1 VDTEVTSSIATD
13 NYGGGAMAA
22 ERIGK
27 TLGGKGKVVIV
38 AVRPGIVSTML
49 REQGFEETIR
59 KFPGIR
65 VVDKRFGMADFAV
78 SLQVTENML
87 TAHPDLDGMFASNES
102 STVGA
107 AQALK
112 GRKSKC
118 KLVGFDWSPT
128 LSDALETGVIDAL
141 VAQDPFL
148 IGYESVKAAVMKL
161 DGGTPQK
168 VRNLPPLLVTK
179 ENLKDPAVQKQL
191 NPDLKKYLG

>member
-1 VDTEVTSSIATD
+1 
-13 NYGGGAMAA
+13 
-22 ERIGK
+22 
-27 TLGGKGKVVIV
+27 
-38 AVRPGIVSTML
+38 
-49 REQGFEETIR
+49 
-59 KFPGIR
+59 
-65 VVDKRFGMADFAV
+65 
-78 SLQVTENML
+78 
-87 TAHPDLDGMFASNES
+87 
-102 STVGA
+102 
-107 AQALK
+107 
-112 GRKSKC
+112 
-118 KLVGFDWSPT
+118 VGFDWSPT